1 MPIKNN
7 YLELSKKFGGPYT
20 LIKKGIKRGWIDSII
35 QGSDIGLSKAVEIAK
50 ILGVTAEELYTGKK
64 TNETKEEV
72 YSPEEQKYI
81 NKLIEIL
88 RGNEEN
94 KKITIKTNL
103 DSLKRDVWEDYPGR
117 IKQQKTNLKKLKPA
131 QNSLANTS

>member
-81 NKLIEIL
+81 NKLIQIL
-88 RGNEEN
+88 RGNEED
-94 KKITIKTNL
+94 KKTAIKINL
-103 DSLKRDVWEDYPGR
+103 DSLKRDIWETAPGR
-117 IKQQKTNLKKLKPA
+117 LKQVEGTLKKKKPM
-131 QNSLANTS
+131 